1 MAETIYTP
9 GVGNSPFGDK
19 QANAQG
25 SNYPLESGFTP
36 TETLLLEREVKR
48 AIFDAAPA
56 QYMSLKVLF
65 SKPFEE
71 KNLTE
76 FTYLEKTFDRSPLEA
91 NAISAAVPAVP
102 LTVQTQAITLTAASI
117 ANVSRDMIVIYPN
130 NDKGTVVNI
139 VGLVITVNS
148 HTGFGLPAVAVGDIF
163 AIQSTIDADARDH
176 FNPYGRLQLI
186 ERYNY
191 IQSFIR
197 ARRWGRI
204 ELQEW
209 KNSGKTDYLDFDK
222 KVQTEQLR
230 VDMFNS
236 FWNGLRGEV
245 QLEDLTLAKAM
256 GGIYTLMLL
265 AGSAQATTTI
275 AAFEDTFKALAFNTN
290 YKSDGS
296 TRFVYGTH
304 EMLDIFASVF
314 KMPQV
319 RYAPNDMV
327 AKLDLSSIVVG
338 GMTYVLVPTEL
349 WREDSCF
356 PDDWKRRLIVLDQET
371 VRPVKLKGLPAF
383 EAGETDDITKGS
395 RETFKDWW
403 VKGMLSIEFNNPLAS
418 FIIDVQ

>member
-1 MAETIYTP
+1 MAQTMYTP
-9 GVGNSPFGDK
+9 GVGNAPFGDK

-25 SNYPLESGFTP
+25 SNYPLESGFSP

-76 FTYLEKTFDRSPLEA
+76 FTYLEKTFDRAPVIA
-91 NAISAAVPAVP
+91 DAISAAVAAVP
-102 LTVQTQAITLTAASI
+102 NTVQTQAITMTAASI
-117 ANVSRDMIVIYPN
+117 SNISLDMILVYPDN
-130 NDKGTVVNI
+130 SKGTVVDI
-139 VGLVITVNS
+139 TGLVVTVNS
-148 HTGFGLPAVAVGDIF
+148 HTGYGLPAVAVGDSF
-163 AIQSTIDADARDH
+163 AIQATVNADARDH
-176 FNPYGRLQLI
+176 LNTYGRLSVV

-191 IQSFIR
+191 IQQFIR

-209 KNSGKTDYLDFDK
+209 KNAGKTDYLDHDK
-222 KVQTEQLR
+222 KAQVEQLR

-236 FWNGLRGEV
+236 FWNGLRGEI

-256 GGIYTLMLL
+256 GGIYPLMQL

-290 YKSDGS
+290 YKADGS

-304 EMLDIFASVF
+304 EMLHIFAEVF
-314 KMPQV
+314 KLPQV
-319 RYAPNDMV
+319 RFEPNAEM
-327 AKLDLSSIVVG
+327 AMLDLSSIKIG

-356 PDDWKRRLIVLDQET
+356 PDDWKRRIIVLDQET
-371 VRPVKLKGLPAF
+371 VRPIKLKGMPAF
-383 EAGETDDITKGS
+383 DAGETDDIKQGS
-395 RETFKDWW
+395 REGFKDWW
-403 VKGMLSIEFNNPLAS
+403 VSGMLSIEFNNPLAS

>member
-25 SNYPLESGFTP
+25 SNYPVESGFTP

-91 NAISAAVPAVP
+91 AVIAAAVPAVP
-102 LTVQTQAITLTAASI
+102 NTVQTQAITLTAGSI
-117 ANVSRDMIVIYPN
+117 ANISRDMIIIYPN
-130 NDKGTVVNI
+130 NDKATVVNI
-139 VGLVITVNS
+139 VGNVITVNS

-163 AIQSTIDADARDH
+163 AVQATIDADARDH
-176 FNPYGRLQLI
+176 FNPYGRLQVI

-191 IQSFIR
+191 IQAFIR

-209 KNSGKTDYLDFDK
+209 KNAGKTDYLDFDK
-222 KVQTEQLR
+222 KTQTEQLR

-245 QLEDLTLAKAM
+245 LLEDGTLAKAM
-256 GGIYTLMLL
+256 GGIYPLMQL

-290 YKSDGS
+290 YKADGA

-304 EMLDIFASVF
+304 EMLDTFAAVF

-338 GMTYVLVPTEL
+338 GMTYVLVPCEL

-356 PDDWKRRLIVLDQET
+356 PDDWKRRIIVLDQET
-371 VRPVKLKGLPAF
+371 VKPVKLKGLPAF
-383 EAGETDDITKGS
+383 EAGETDDITRGS